1 MHDLS
6 SILVRLLLLLQ
17 PLLPLLATTT
27 IHYDDQIHVSSG
39 VYVHSQLNYFI
50 PPPQF
55 LPCKK
60 LPPELFLVLLHPLL
74 TLGTSDIVERDCSA
88 LQLMMVNFVID
99 FKLRFLSSCTSAVAH
114 ILQCSVYT
122 RPFPATERNDQF
134 VSILR
139 FFATVS
145 PDDDDDDGTF
155 APRQQSNHRVTYKN
169 ITIPSET

>member
-1 MHDLS
+1 MY
-6 SILVRLLLLLQ
+6 RLR
-17 PLLPLLATTT
+17 
-27 IHYDDQIHVSSG
+27 
-39 VYVHSQLNYFI
+39 
-50 PPPQF
+50 
-55 LPCKK
+55 
-60 LPPELFLVLLHPLL
+60 

-88 LQLMMVNFVID
+88 LHLMMVNFVID
-99 FKLRFLSSCTSAVAH
+99 FKLRFLSSCTSAIAH
-114 ILQCSVYT
+114 ILQCSVCT

-155 APRQQSNHRVTYKN
+155 APRQQSNHQRVTYKN